1 MKNGISLLGIS
12 MIMFLIYLGFK
23 NNKFSP
29 DELFQFPALIGF
41 LVVVVVVVFV
51 ITTKVKK
58 QK

>member
-1 MKNGISLLGIS
+1 MKNGISFLGKI

-29 DELFQFPALIGF
+29 DELFQFPALVGF
-41 LVVVVVVVFV
+41 LVVVVVFL

-58 QK
+58 QR